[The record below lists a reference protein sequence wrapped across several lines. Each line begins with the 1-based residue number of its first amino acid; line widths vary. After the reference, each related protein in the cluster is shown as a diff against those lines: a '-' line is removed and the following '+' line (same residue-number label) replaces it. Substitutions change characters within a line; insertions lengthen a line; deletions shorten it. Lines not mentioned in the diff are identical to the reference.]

1 MLDPLG
7 DDRRLRRH
15 VEHRL
20 RVRRRPGRE
29 AQRRARRRRP
39 QRVID
44 RLEESRNHIL
54 GAASCCPTGREA
66 ARPASPTLGCLRE
79 SGRSSKRRRR
89 WRTAPS
95 WSSAGREG
103 LGREVAQHYA
113 DAGRD
118 VVVTGRDQAASESCA
133 AEIGGATRGIALDL
147 AEPQAIAERLA
158 DVGDVQYLVLAA
170 IERDSNTVRA
180 YDIAAA
186 LRLVTL
192 KLVGYTEVIH
202 ALAPRLAADS
212 AILIFGG
219 LARDRPYPGSTTV
232 TTVNGGVTGLVRTL
246 VIELAPT
253 RVNALH
259 PAIVGDSPQWRDMP
273 PERHDALVQRT
284 PTGRLVTMAEVVEA
298 SRFLLENQ
306 AINGINL
313 AVDGGWLCM

>member
-1 MLDPLG
+1 M
-7 DDRRLRRH
+7 
-15 VEHRL
+15 
-20 RVRRRPGRE
+20 
-29 AQRRARRRRP
+29 
-39 QRVID
+39 
-44 RLEESRNHIL
+44 
-54 GAASCCPTGREA
+54 
-66 ARPASPTLGCLRE
+66 
-79 SGRSSKRRRR
+79 
-89 WRTAPS
+89 
-95 WSSAGREG
+95 SSAVVVVGGTRG
-103 LGREVAQHYA
+103 LGREVAQAYA
-113 DAGRD
+113 DLGRD
-118 VVVTGRDQAASESCA
+118 VVVTGRDQASAAACA
-133 AEIGGATRGIALDL
+133 AEIGGSTRGVALDL
-147 AEPQAIAERLA
+147 AEPETIADGLA
-158 DVGDVQYLVLAA
+158 DIGEVQYLVLAA
-170 IERDSNTVRA
+170 IERDANTVRA

-202 ALAPRLAADS
+202 SLVPRLAAES

-273 PERHDALVQRT
+273 PERFEALVQRT

-313 AVDGGWLCM
+313 PVDGGWLCM